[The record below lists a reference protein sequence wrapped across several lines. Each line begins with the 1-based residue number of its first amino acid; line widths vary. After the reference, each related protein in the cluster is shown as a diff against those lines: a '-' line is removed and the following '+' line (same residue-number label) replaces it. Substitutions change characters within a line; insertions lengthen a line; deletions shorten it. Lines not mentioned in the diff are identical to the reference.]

1 MKIDRNAP
9 CPCGSGKKF
18 KKCCYGKMGSEAGGA
33 AIQDIVNEV
42 EEKLE
47 SGELSSLDEAQTL
60 VDAFMQQKNSAPL
73 AEFHGLSPEQ
83 MYKVLYFPFESPS
96 LVQFGEYGAVD
107 STTAPVLTLFSL
119 LAEAV
124 GEKGLTP
131 TAKGNLPQRFCREA
145 ALSFWGQEEYEDR
158 TKYGAIRSEMD
169 FFDMHCLRLVAELAG
184 LVRKYK
190 GKFILSVKCRK
201 KIASHGVGAVYP
213 DLFMAYV
220 QKFNWGYRDG
230 YQEIPFFQQAF
241 LFTLFLLQK
250 YGGKSRTQ
258 SFYEDIIL
266 KAFPDL
272 SREVKETPYQTVEE
286 TISRLYFYQTLKHFA
301 EFFGLAELQK
311 ISEGTFPERYEV
323 KKLPLLDQFVSFS
336 V

>member
-1 MKIDRNAP
+1 
-9 CPCGSGKKF
+9 
-18 KKCCYGKMGSEAGGA
+18 MGCETGGPA
-33 AIQDIVNEV
+33 MQDIVNEV

-47 SGELSSLDEAQTL
+47 SGELSSLDEAQAVIDT
-60 VDAFMQQKNSAPL
+60 FMQQKNTAPL

-83 MYKVLYFPFESPS
+83 MYRVLYFPFESPS
-96 LVQFGEYGAVD
+96 LVQFGEYGAAH
-107 STTAPVLTLFSL
+107 STTAPVLILFSL

-145 ALSFWGQEEYEDR
+145 ALSFWGREEYEDR

-169 FFDMHCLRLVAELAG
+169 FLDMHSLRLVAELAG

-230 YQEIPFFQQAF
+230 YQEIPFFQEAF

-250 YGGKSRTQ
+250 YGGKSRPQ
-258 SFYEDIIL
+258 SFYEDIFL

-272 SREVKETPYQTVEE
+272 SRDVKETSYQTVEE
-286 TISRLYFYQTLKHFA
+286 TISWVYFYQTLKHFA
-301 EFFGLAELQK
+301 EFFGLVELQK
-311 ISEGTFPERYEV
+311 ISEGTVPERYEV
-323 KKLPLLDQFVSFS
+323 KKMPLLDQFVSFF

>member
-1 MKIDRNAP
+1 
-9 CPCGSGKKF
+9 
-18 KKCCYGKMGSEAGGA
+18 MGSETGGV
-33 AIQDIVNEV
+33 AIQDIIAEV

-47 SGELSSLDEAQTL
+47 SGELSSLDEAQAV
-60 VDAFMQQKNSAPL
+60 VDVFMQQKNSAPL
-73 AEFHGLSPEQ
+73 AQFHGLSPEQ
-83 MYKVLYFPFESPS
+83 MYRVLYSPFESPS
-96 LVQFGEYGAVD
+96 FVQFGEYGAED
-107 STTAPVLTLFSL
+107 STTVPVLTLFSL
-119 LAEAV
+119 LAEAI

-145 ALSFWGQEEYEDR
+145 ALSFWGQEKYEDR

-184 LVRKYK
+184 LVRKDK

-230 YQEIPFFQQAF
+230 YQDIPFIQQAF

-250 YGGKSRTQ
+250 YGGKFRPQ
-258 SFYEDIIL
+258 SFYEDIFL

-272 SREVKETPYQTVEE
+272 SREVEKTPYRTVEE
-286 TISRLYFYQTLKHFA
+286 TISRAYFYRTLKHFA

-311 ISEGTFPERYEV
+311 ISGGAFPGRYEV
-323 KKLPLLDQFVSFS
+323 RKLPLLDQFVSFS